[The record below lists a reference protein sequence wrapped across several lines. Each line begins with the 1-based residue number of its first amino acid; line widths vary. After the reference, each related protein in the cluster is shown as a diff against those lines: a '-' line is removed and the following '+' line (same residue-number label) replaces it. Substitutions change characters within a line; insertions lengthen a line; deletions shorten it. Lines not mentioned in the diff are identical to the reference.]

1 MYAKFEWDPSKA
13 ATNLRKHGIDFYT
26 ALRAFADP
34 FAFSERDRVEDVEER
49 WRTLGLVDGHLLV
62 LVIHT
67 FRDEE
72 EQREPFEIIRI
83 ISARKADRKERLR
96 YEQENRSSHR

>member
-1 MYAKFEWDPSKA
+1 MYAQFEWDPSKA
-13 ATNLRKHGIDFYT
+13 AINLRKHGIDFDT

-34 FAFSERDRVEDVEER
+34 FAFSELDRIEDVEER
-49 WRTLGLVDGHLLV
+49 WRTLGLIDGRLLL

-67 FRDEE
+67 FRNEE
-72 EQREPFEIIRI
+72 EQREPLEIIRI

-96 YEQENRSSHR
+96 YEQENHSPRR